1 MLVVCV
7 GIAGGG
13 VGPSYSKRP
22 MYEWMDVPG
31 VENEEWN
38 AVCGI
43 KGGSI
48 GGGCNWYWYCNRIE
62 ACTIG
67 RSV

>member
-31 VENEEWN
+31 VESEEWN

-43 KGGSI
+43 KGGD
-48 GGGCNWYWYCNRIE
+48 CNWYWYCNRME

-67 RSV
+67 GSV